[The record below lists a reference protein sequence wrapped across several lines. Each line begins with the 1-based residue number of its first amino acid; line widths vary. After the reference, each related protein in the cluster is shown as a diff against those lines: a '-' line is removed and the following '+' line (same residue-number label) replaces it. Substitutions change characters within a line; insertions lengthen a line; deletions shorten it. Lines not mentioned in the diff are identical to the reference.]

1 MIKQTIINQF
11 FNYYYI
17 YMSSVKKIAVVG
29 DGPIGNIVI
38 AKLLIE
44 HYKNKDKNENNIELT
59 HHTSERVSKSGYT
72 RRHILFITDK
82 LVKVLEENVLECTK
96 CLYNAANN
104 QKLNEDYIDREKL
117 LFSTRVLENI
127 LLNHINTNKYKYC
140 SSPKCTFTTS
150 ANNDKRDIFDY
161 HEYDYVFFAIGSNS
175 TEIRKRYLYDGINN
189 NTIRIIANETE
200 PIVAFY
206 SKLGKVESSSSMF
219 DEDKQSLITS
229 VNKDQLLKA
238 GIDIYELDIF
248 ANIIYAFHDKFY
260 AFIKTLGE
268 TDKTNILADQRIKDL
283 YKKKNLSLEG
293 YLNFN
298 DYLYKFTLAINTM
311 QYLFEDNKLFRK
323 YIQYIKDENIRVH
336 QINDLSLKMYDDII
350 NDDKS
355 INNLLLNY
363 SKLII
368 TLLNDINKIDS
379 ESKTCTL
386 DTDIDHKSI
395 SNNCFDRTFL
405 VNIVQ
410 QSLNSY
416 GIINNNKLAYANQK
430 QNTKFFMI
438 GDMANAFT
446 PGISVEIGINFVNY
460 IIPMFYK
467 FYMTDDKTI
476 LNCNTLNIVDILDDL
491 LSDKY
496 INLLNRKIN
505 NGNQDTELTLREL
518 IENIRNNY
526 ERNLH
531 KLCDDDDIFL
541 TYYNIVLLIQYIKNV
556 DLILKNK
563 QIIAISDI
571 FDPGNYNIIDNDL
584 ETKFRS

>member
-1 MIKQTIINQF
+1 
-11 FNYYYI
+11 
-17 YMSSVKKIAVVG
+17 MSTVKKIAVVG

-44 HYKNKDKNENNIELT
+44 HHKNNIENKNIEIT
-59 HHTSERVSKSGYT
+59 HYTSERVRQKGYT

-82 LVKVLEENVLECTK
+82 LVDVLETNVLNCKK

-104 QKLNEDYIDREKL
+104 QKLHEDYANREKL

-127 LLNHINTNKYKYC
+127 LFNQNKTNKDTYC
-140 SSPKCTFTTS
+140 SDPKCTFTFS
-150 ANNDKRDIFDY
+150 INNDKDIPDY
-161 HEYDYVFFAIGSNS
+161 YKYDYVFFAIGSNS
-175 TEIRKRYLYDGINN
+175 TAVRKKYLYNDIDN
-189 NTIRIIANETE
+189 NTIKIIANETE

-206 SKLGKVESSSSMF
+206 SNLGNVNSSSVMF
-219 DEDKQSLITS
+219 DEDKKSLITL
-229 VNKDQLLKA
+229 VNKQKLLQA
-238 GIDIYELDIF
+238 DINIYELDIF

-260 AFIKTLGE
+260 AFIETL
-268 TDKTNILADQRIKDL
+268 DKTQKDTILANQRIKDL
-283 YKKKNLSLEG
+283 YKKQNLSLDG

-311 QYLFEDNKLFRK
+311 RYLFINKDLYNK
-323 YIQYIKDENIRVH
+323 YIEYIKDANIRVH
-336 QINDLSLKMYDDII
+336 QINKVSLKMYNDII
-350 NDDKS
+350 NNDES

-368 TLLNDINKIDS
+368 NLLNDI
-379 ESKTCTL
+379 SKNDNQSCTL
-386 DTDIDHKSI
+386 DDEKSI
-395 SNNCFDRTFL
+395 SRNCFDRTFL

-416 GIINNNKLAYANQK
+416 GIISNNKLAYANK
-430 QNTKFFMI
+430 KNTTKFFMI
-438 GDMANAFT
+438 GDMANAYT

-460 IIPMFYK
+460 IIPIFYN
-467 FYMTDDKTI
+467 FYINEDKTI
-476 LNCNTLNIVDILDDL
+476 LNCSELNIVEILDDL

-496 INLLNRKIN
+496 SNLLNRKIN
-505 NGNQDTELTLREL
+505 NGNQDTEFTLKDL

-526 ERNLH
+526 RDNLH

-556 DLILKNK
+556 DLILQNK
-563 QIIAISDI
+563 QIIAISEV
-571 FDPGNYNIIDNDL
+571 FDPNDYKLIDKPIQKQIYDDKLRQIRN
-584 ETKFRS
+584 